1 MFCNTIFNP
10 AFAAGLVAALEE
22 TKVIL
27 PHRPRELD
35 SKAKRNIVIA
45 VLLAMFLATLD
56 STIVAPALPTIGG
69 KLGGAFFLPWIVSG
83 YFLTSTAV
91 TPLYGKLSDI
101 HGRRPVLLAALAL
114 FLLGSLACALSPNMT
129 TLIIARAVQG
139 IGGGGL
145 VALAQTVVADIASP
159 LERAKYTV
167 HISTMWAASS
177 IAGPALGGFLAQHL
191 SWTAI
196 FWLNL
201 PLGVPA
207 YVMCDRLL
215 RDLPQVRRP
224 HRLDWLGGALVIG
237 ATAALML
244 ALTLGGAYLPWRSG
258 IVIGLG
264 ALAIALAV
272 GFVAHLRRTPEP
284 LIPPAI
290 FANRVVDKASASM
303 FLAMF
308 VYVAAIIYLPLY
320 FEACLR
326 LDPTLS
332 GVSLIGVLGASV
344 ISSNFTGLR
353 IPRAPRYKMMGYY
366 GLPASVAALTAL
378 AVFAPRLNFWAAEAL
393 ILTYGLGLGT
403 LFPVLQISV
412 QNAVNPAD
420 MGAATATLTFVRSL
434 GSALGVAVF
443 GAVVFAFGLGEP
455 SAVAQADPA
464 NAAAAFQAAFAL
476 MALATAGSL
485 LFYAGMEERPLR
497 GPAAARLT

>member
-1 MFCNTIFNP
+1 
-10 AFAAGLVAALEE
+10 
-22 TKVIL
+22 
-27 PHRPRELD
+27 
-35 SKAKRNIVIA
+35 
-45 VLLAMFLATLD
+45 MFLATLD

-101 HGRRPVLLAALAL
+101 HGRRPVMLTALAL
-114 FLLGSLACALSPNMT
+114 FLLGSVGCALSPDMT
-129 TLIIARAVQG
+129 TLILARAVQG

-145 VALAQTVVADIASP
+145 VALAQTVLADIASP

-167 HISTMWAASS
+167 YISTMWAASS

-201 PLGVPA
+201 PLGLPA

-244 ALTLGGAYLPWRSG
+244 ALTLGGAYLPWRSP
-258 IVIGLG
+258 IVLGLG
-264 ALAIALAV
+264 GAAAALAV
-272 GFVAHLRRTPEP
+272 GFVAHLGRAPEP
-284 LIPPAI
+284 LIPPTI
-290 FANRVVDKASASM
+290 FANRVVGKASASM
-303 FLAMF
+303 FLAML
-308 VYVAAIIYLPLY
+308 VYVAAVIYLPLY
-320 FEACLR
+320 FQACLR

-332 GVSLIGVLGASV
+332 GASLIVVLGASV
-344 ISSNFTGLR
+344 LSSNFTGLS
-353 IPRAPRYKMMGYY
+353 IPKMRRYKAMGYS
-366 GLPASVAALTAL
+366 GMPVSILALVAL
-378 AVFAPRLNFWAAEAL
+378 ALFAPRLNFWAAEAL
-393 ILTYGLGLGT
+393 ILLYGLGLGT
-403 LFPVLQISV
+403 LFPILQIAV
-412 QNAVNPAD
+412 QNAVDPRD

-434 GSALGVAVF
+434 GSALGVAIF
-443 GAVVFAFGLGEP
+443 GAVVFAFGLGAP
-455 SAVAQADPA
+455 GMVAEADPA
-464 NAAAAFQAAFAL
+464 AAATAFQFAFGL
-476 MALATAGSL
+476 MALATAGAL

-497 GPAAARLT
+497 GPAPAAPEPV